1 MLKVNKEE
9 EPEFLLAYK
18 KKYSPKTWADYNRD
32 DIRNKIKENI
42 LVLEQEEYCPYCEK
56 RIYASDDG
64 HIEHIKPRDNYPKEF
79 QDYENIIVSCNQKN
93 SCGVHKK
100 NNYDSKFINLVTDN
114 PEYYFDYNI
123 ASGEIVPKTNDEN
136 SNEYIR
142 AVYTIDT
149 LNLNN
154 YELKEA
160 RKAFIDILEVY
171 RENYVEYNEYLQ
183 YFIDDGHNFPSLT
196 NLFKKL

>member
-149 LNLNN
+149 LSLNN

-196 NLFKKL
+196 NLFKRI